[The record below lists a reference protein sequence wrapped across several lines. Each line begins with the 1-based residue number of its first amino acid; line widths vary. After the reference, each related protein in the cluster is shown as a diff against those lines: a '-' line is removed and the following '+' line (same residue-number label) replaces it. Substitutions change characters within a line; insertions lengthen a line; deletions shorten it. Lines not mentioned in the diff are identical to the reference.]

1 MRIRTG
7 QRLRSQVDST
17 ELMVVR
23 GTQEEIDLRCGG
35 APLIDAGET
44 PATDPE
50 LAAVPD
56 APPPQLGKRYTDPD
70 GTLELLVVKAGTGVL
85 AVDGAA
91 LVIRSAKPLPASD

>member
-23 GTQEEIDLRCGG
+23 TMEGEVDLQCGG
-35 APLIDAGET
+35 APLIDAGDT
-44 PATDPE
+44 PATDLE

-56 APPPQLGKRYTDPD
+56 APPPQLGKRYTDPA

-91 LVIRSAKPLPASD
+91 LVIRNAKPLPASD